1 MSDLIA
7 LEVSLAEDLLPL
19 SQYLWRHGVAHRI
32 VENEGQRLLLVKQL
46 EQIDS
51 IRNLYAQWQRG
62 EALPEQPQLPK
73 TQRKQ
78 TFPWRRVPVT
88 LTLIALSVIGFL
100 IASFS
105 EPLLALLTY
114 FQFAVIENELIFGS
128 MQKQY
133 WRLLT
138 PIFLHFSLLHIVF
151 NMLWLWDLGR
161 RIELVQGRVRLLG
174 IVLLIGVASNI
185 AQGVTQTALFGG
197 MSGVDYGLLGY
208 CWIWG
213 WLRRHPILH
222 VPVPVMIVMLAML
235 LLSMTGIM
243 QLMGVGAIANA
254 AHVGGLVMG
263 LLLGLATVLISKKET
278 AD

>member
-7 LEVSLAEDLLPL
+7 LEVSLADDLLPL

-32 VENEGQRLLLVKQL
+32 VETDGQRLLLVKQI

-51 IRNLYAQWQRG
+51 VRHLYAQLQRG

-73 TQRKQ
+73 AQRDPITSWQ
-78 TFPWRRVPVT
+78 RVPVT
-88 LTLIALSVIGFL
+88 LTLIALSVLGFL

-114 FQFAVIENELIFGS
+114 FQFEVIENELVFGS
-128 MQKQY
+128 MQTQY

-138 PIFLHFSLLHIVF
+138 PIFLHFGLLHIVF

-161 RIELVQGRVRLLG
+161 RVELVQGRVRLLG

-185 AQGVTQTALFGG
+185 AQALAQTALFGG

-213 WLRRHPILH
+213 WLRRDPVLC
-222 VPVPVMIVMLAML
+222 VPVPVMIAMLAIL

-263 LLLGLATVLISKKET
+263 LLLGLGTVLLSKKST
-278 AD
+278 

>member
-32 VENEGQRLLLVKQL
+32 VEVEGHRLLLVKHI
-46 EQIDS
+46 EQIDAV
-51 IRNLYAQWQRG
+51 REVHARLQRG

-73 TQRKQ
+73 NPPVQKKQ
-78 TFPWRRVPVT
+78 LLFRVPVT
-88 LTLIALSVIGFL
+88 LALIALSILGFL

-105 EPLLALLTY
+105 EQLLMLLTF
-114 FQFAVIENELIFGS
+114 FQYRQVGDEIVVSS
-128 MQKQY
+128 MQHQY

-138 PIFLHFSLLHIVF
+138 PIFLHFSPLHIVF

-161 RIELVQGRVRLLG
+161 RVELVQGRVRLLC

-185 AQGVTQTALFGG
+185 AQAFAGQALFGG

-213 WLRRHPILH
+213 WLRRDPVLH
-222 VPVPVMIVMLAML
+222 VPLPVMIAMLAML
-235 LLSMTGIM
+235 LLSMTGVM

-254 AHVGGLVMG
+254 AHVGGFVMG
-263 LLLGLATVLISKKET
+263 LLLGLGAILLSRKP
-278 AD
+278 A

>member
-1 MSDLIA
+1 MSELIA

-19 SQYLWRHGVAHRI
+19 SQYLWRHGVAHRV
-32 VENEGQRLLLVKQL
+32 VEVEGHRLLLVKQL

-51 IRNLYAQWQRG
+51 VRELHARLLRG
-62 EALPEQPQLPK
+62 EALPEQPVLPPPQRRQIQL
-73 TQRKQ
+73 
-78 TFPWRRVPVT
+78 WRHIPVT
-88 LTLIALSVIGFL
+88 LTLVALSVIGFL

-105 EPLLALLTY
+105 GPLLALLTFFRY
-114 FQFAVIENELIFGS
+114 EQVGNEIVFYS
-128 MQKQY
+128 MQQQY

-161 RIELVQGRVRLLG
+161 RVELVQGRVRLLG

-185 AQGVTQTALFGG
+185 TQAVAEPSLFGG
-197 MSGVDYGLLGY
+197 MSGVVYGLLGY
-208 CWIWG
+208 CCIWG
-213 WLRRHPILH
+213 WLRRDPILH
-222 VPVPVMIVMLAML
+222 VPVPVMIAMLAML

-243 QLMGVGAIANA
+243 RVIGVGTIANA

-263 LLLGLATVLISKKET
+263 SLLALATVLVSKKPV
-278 AD
+278 

>member
-7 LEVSLAEDLLPL
+7 LEVSLADDLLPL

-32 VENEGQRLLLVKQL
+32 VETDGQRLLLVKQI

-51 IRNLYAQWQRG
+51 VRHLYAQLQRG

-73 TQRKQ
+73 AQRNSISLWQ
-78 TFPWRRVPVT
+78 RVPVT
-88 LTLIALSVIGFL
+88 LTLIALSVLGFL

-114 FQFAVIENELIFGS
+114 FQFEVIENELVFGS
-128 MQKQY
+128 MQTQY

-138 PIFLHFSLLHIVF
+138 PIFLHFGLLHIVF

-161 RIELVQGRVRLLG
+161 RVELVQGRVRLLG

-185 AQGVTQTALFGG
+185 AQALAQTALFGG

-213 WLRRHPILH
+213 WLRRDPVLC
-222 VPVPVMIVMLAML
+222 VPVPVMIAMLAIL

-263 LLLGLATVLISKKET
+263 LLLGLGTALLSKKST
-278 AD
+278 

>member
-7 LEVSLAEDLLPL
+7 LEVSVAEDLLPL

-32 VENEGQRLLLVKQL
+32 VETDGQRLLLVKQI

-51 IRNLYAQWQRG
+51 VRNLYARLQRG
-62 EALPEQPQLPK
+62 EPLPEQPQLPK
-73 TQRKQ
+73 TQRNPITSWQ
-78 TFPWRRVPVT
+78 RVPVT
-88 LTLIALSVIGFL
+88 LTLIVLSVLGFL

-114 FQFAVIENELIFGS
+114 FQFEQVGDELVIGS
-128 MQKQY
+128 MQAQY

-138 PIFLHFSLLHIVF
+138 PIFLHFNLLHIVF

-161 RIELVQGRVRLLG
+161 RVELVQGRVRLLG

-185 AQGVTQTALFGG
+185 AQALAQTALFGG

-213 WLRRHPILH
+213 WLRRDPVLH
-222 VPVPVMIVMLAML
+222 VPVPVMIAMLAIL

-263 LLLGLATVLISKKET
+263 LLLGLATVLLSKKST
-278 AD
+278 

>member
-32 VENEGQRLLLVKQL
+32 VETEGLRLLLVKQS
-46 EQIDS
+46 EQIEGVQ
-51 IRNLYAQWQRG
+51 NLYAQLQRG

-73 TQRKQ
+73 TRRKSI
-78 TFPWRRVPVT
+78 TSWRHVPVT
-88 LTLIALSVIGFL
+88 LTLMVLSVIGFL

-114 FQFAVIENELIFGS
+114 FKLELVGDEYVFGS
-128 MQKQY
+128 MQTQY

-138 PIFLHFSLLHIVF
+138 PIFLHFGLLHIVF

-174 IVLLIGVASNI
+174 IVLLIGIASNI
-185 AQGVTQTALFGG
+185 AQAMAQTALFGG

-213 WLRRHPILH
+213 WLRRDPVLH
-222 VPVPVMIVMLAML
+222 VPVPVMIAMLAML
-235 LLSMTGIM
+235 LLGVTGIM

-254 AHVGGLVMG
+254 AHIGGLVMG
-263 LLLGLATVLISKKET
+263 LVLGLATALISKKST
-278 AD
+278 